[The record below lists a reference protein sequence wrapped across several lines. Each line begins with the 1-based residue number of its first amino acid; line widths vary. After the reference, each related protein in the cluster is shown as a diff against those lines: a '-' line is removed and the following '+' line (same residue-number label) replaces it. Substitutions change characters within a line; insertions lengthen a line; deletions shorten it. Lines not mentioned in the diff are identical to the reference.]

1 MITVMLYWRFNSGRS
16 FDSGRKKLNNA
27 DRERG
32 IAQ

>member
-1 MITVMLYWRFNSGRS
+1 MLYWRFNSGRS